1 MWIKQL
7 RGDCELL
14 QLIDYLEHNTLP
26 DDEVMAK
33 QIVSQA
39 QKGIMWLM
47 VFLLWGCSSTK
58 STEDLYCSSCSIK
71 ETVVTW

>member
-1 MWIKQL
+1 MRKEQ
-7 RGDCELL
+7 REDCELL

-39 QKGIMWLM
+39 QKGIM
-47 VFLLWGCSSTK
+47 
-58 STEDLYCSSCSIK
+58 
-71 ETVVTW
+71 